1 LLGSGIGFM
10 VIADIVCDAI
20 FMYIHKS
27 RERYRD
33 GKVSVCEINTETDD
47 NAVGN
52 RFVIVL

>member
-1 LLGSGIGFM
+1 MLGSGIGFM